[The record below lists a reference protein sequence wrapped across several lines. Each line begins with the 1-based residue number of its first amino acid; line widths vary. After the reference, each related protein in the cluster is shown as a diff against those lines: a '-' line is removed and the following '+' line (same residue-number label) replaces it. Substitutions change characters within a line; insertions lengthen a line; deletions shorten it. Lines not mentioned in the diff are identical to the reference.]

1 MKRMTARLFS
11 MAVGLNAVSAAAK
24 ANASKEQET
33 DVLLIGGGIMS
44 ATLGTYLQELEP
56 NWSITMVE
64 RLDALAEE
72 SSNGWNNAGT
82 GHAALME
89 LNYTP
94 QNQDGSI
101 SIKKA
106 IEINEAFRISRQF
119 WAHQVET
126 GVLSEPRSFINTVP
140 HMSLV
145 WGDEN
150 VNFLRA
156 RYKALQQSS
165 LFRGMR
171 YSESHDQ
178 IKQWAPLVMDGRDPQ
193 QKVAATRTEIG
204 TDVNFGEITRQLIAS
219 LQKKENFSLK
229 LGSEVRGIKRNA
241 DNSWNVTIVSK
252 NSGAEQV
259 VKAKFIFIGA
269 GGAALKLLQE
279 SGIPEAC
286 DYAGFPVGGQFLVS
300 ENPDV
305 VNHHLA
311 KVYGQA
317 SVGAPPMSVPHIDTR
332 IIDGKRVV
340 LFGPFATFS
349 TRFLKNGSL
358 WDLLGS
364 TNSANFLPMV
374 NVGLT
379 NFGLVKYLVSQVLQN
394 DDDRFDALCEYYP
407 LANKEDWRLWQ
418 AGQRVQIIKR
428 NGKKRGVLR
437 LGTEV
442 VSDKEGTIA
451 ALLGASP
458 GASTAAPIMLEL
470 MEKVF
475 PEKLASP
482 EWQATL
488 KKIIPFLGVKLDG
501 NTDAANEELHY
512 TSRVLEL
519 KCDESQVADVTPPVR
534 KPAQV
539 VPADNEPVSDIAL

>member
-11 MAVGLNAVSAAAK
+11 MAVGLNAVSKAADAS
-24 ANASKEQET
+24 ASKEQET

-44 ATLGTYLQELEP
+44 ATLGTWLSDLEP
-56 NWSITMVE
+56 DWSITMVE
-64 RLDALAEE
+64 RLDALAQE

-94 QNQDGSI
+94 RSADGSV

-119 WAHQVET
+119 WAHQVKS
-126 GVLSEPRSFINTVP
+126 GVLRDPRSFINTVP

-145 WGDEN
+145 WGDDN

-156 RYKALQQSS
+156 RYKALQQCS

-171 YSESHDQ
+171 YSEDPEQ
-178 IKQWAPLVMDGRDPQ
+178 IKQWAPLVMEGRDAS
-193 QKVAATRTEIG
+193 QKIAATRTEIG
-204 TDVNFGEITRQLIAS
+204 TDVNFGELTRQMIGS
-219 LQKKENFSLK
+219 LQKKANFALQ
-229 LGSEVRGIKRNA
+229 LATEVRGLKRNA
-241 DNSWNVTIVSK
+241 DQSWSVTLH
-252 NSGAEQV
+252 NLNNGAEQV
-259 VKAKFIFIGA
+259 IKAKFIFIGA
-269 GGAALKLLQE
+269 GGAALKLLQQ
-279 SGIPEAC
+279 SGIPEAA
-286 DYAGFPVGGQFLVS
+286 DYAGFPVGGQFLVA
-300 ENPDV
+300 EDPAV

-317 SVGAPPMSVPHIDTR
+317 TVGAPPMSVPHIDTR
-332 IIDGKRVV
+332 IIDGKRVL

-358 WDLLGS
+358 WDLLRS
-364 TNSANFLPMV
+364 TNSSNILPMLT
-374 NVGLT
+374 VGMT
-379 NFGLVKYLVSQVLQN
+379 NFSLVKYLVNQVLQN
-394 DDDRFDALCEYYP
+394 EDDRFDALREYYP
-407 LANKEDWRLWQ
+407 LAQKEDWRLWQ

-428 NGKKRGVLR
+428 EAGKGGVLR

-475 PEKLASP
+475 TERFASEAWQTKLR
-482 EWQATL
+482 E
-488 KKIIPFLGVKLDG
+488 IIPSFGTGLNG
-501 NTDAANEELHY
+501 NIEAADAELRY
-512 TSRVLEL
+512 TSEILGL
-519 KCDESQVADVTPPVR
+519 KCDESMVADITPPVQKPVAQPHHDDEQVAD
-534 KPAQV
+534 
-539 VPADNEPVSDIAL
+539 IAL

>member
-1 MKRMTARLFS
+1 MKKMTARLFS
-11 MAVGLNAVSAAAK
+11 MAVGLNAVSKAAK
-24 ANASKEQET
+24 ESASKEQET

-44 ATLGTYLQELEP
+44 ATLGTWLKDLEP

-64 RLDALAEE
+64 RLDALAQE

-82 GHAALME
+82 GHAALAE

-94 QNQDGSI
+94 QSADGSVNI
-101 SIKKA
+101 TKA
-106 IEINEAFRISRQF
+106 VRINEAFRISRQF
-119 WAHQVET
+119 WAHQVKA
-126 GVLSEPRSFINTVP
+126 GVLHDPRSFINTVP

-156 RYKALQQSS
+156 RYKALQQSA

-171 YSESHDQ
+171 YSEDPEQ
-178 IKQWAPLVMDGRDPQ
+178 IKQWVPLVMEGREVR
-193 QKVAATRTEIG
+193 QKVAATRTESG
-204 TDVNFGEITRQLIAS
+204 TDVNFGELTRQMIAA
-219 LQKKENFSLK
+219 LQKKENFSLQ
-229 LGSEVRGIKRNA
+229 LGTEVRSLKRNA
-241 DNSWNVTIVSK
+241 DKSWSVTLHSAAGGPDRVI
-252 NSGAEQV
+252 
-259 VKAKFIFIGA
+259 KAKFIFIGA

-279 SGIPEAC
+279 SGIPEAA
-286 DYAGFPVGGQFLVS
+286 DYAGFPVGGQFLVT
-300 ENPDV
+300 ENPAV

-311 KVYGQA
+311 KVYGKA

-332 IIDGKRVV
+332 IIDGKRVL

-358 WDLLGS
+358 WDLLRS
-364 TNSANFLPMV
+364 TNHSNVVPMLT
-374 NVGLT
+374 VGMT
-379 NFGLVKYLVSQVLQN
+379 NFNLVKYLISQVLQN
-394 DDDRFDALCEYYP
+394 EDDRFDALREYYP
-407 LANKEDWRLWQ
+407 LAQKEDWRLWQ

-428 NGKKRGVLR
+428 EPGKGGVLR

-475 PEKLASP
+475 AERFAS
-482 EWQATL
+482 EAWQA
-488 KKIIPFLGVKLDG
+488 KIKEIIPTFGVSL
-501 NTDAANEELHY
+501 NNNIEAADEELRY
-512 TSRVLEL
+512 SSEILGLTYDASLI
-519 KCDESQVADVTPPVR
+519 ADVTPPVQ
-534 KPAQV
+534 KPAIV
-539 VPADNEPVSDIAL
+539 TTGEAKPVADIAL